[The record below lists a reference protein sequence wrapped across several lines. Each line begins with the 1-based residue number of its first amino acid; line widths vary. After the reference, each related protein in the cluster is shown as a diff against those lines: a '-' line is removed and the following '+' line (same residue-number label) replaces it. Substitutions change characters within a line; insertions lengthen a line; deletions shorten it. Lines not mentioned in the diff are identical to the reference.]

1 MQPSTNW
8 AWSFSISPFERQ
20 VPIARRNPS
29 EPAGV
34 KPATS
39 IAIFIT
45 CSWYRITPRVSRRI
59 GARLG
64 WR

>member
-8 AWSFSISPFERQ
+8 TWSFSISPFERH

-45 CSWYRITPRVSRRI
+45 CSWYRITPRVSCRI